1 MYTIADLNKGDAAI
15 IKDVSSIDIP
25 IKLLEMGCL
34 PGNEIKV
41 IQQAPFSGPIYINIE
56 GTHLAIR
63 SKTSRL
69 IIVDKIKDE

>member
-1 MYTIADLNKGDAAI
+1 MYTVADLNKGDTAI

-34 PGNEIKV
+34 PGNEVKV

-56 GTHLAIR
+56 VPI
-63 SKTSRL
+63 
-69 IIVDKIKDE
+69 